1 MDITA
6 RQIRSYRL
14 HAHHLDKKI
23 PTDNI
28 IDAAGVCGLQNT
40 PPGSWETSMFN
51 RLEGCT
57 LQALNDALYNEKI
70 LIQAWSYR
78 GVPVVFPTGQSD
90 IFLTPLMAREGEQP
104 WIYTQGITGAL
115 DYLQMSF
122 DDLLVYLKKT
132 IHYLDSHTVKSKEAL
147 DQILADLIQDD
158 LPKDKQKLWC
168 DPSMY
173 GNPDK
178 QTVGGAA
185 VSFLLRPCSYNTLV
199 VFGERQGSSPTFTSF
214 RNWTGHAPI
223 GIPDADKVLV
233 RKFLHC
239 YGPARADHFMSW
251 LGCSS
256 QQAHRLWNTIAD
268 EMVPIQIEGK
278 TCYMLSAD
286 MDNLRSAEGDEEKLI
301 LLGAHDPYL
310 DMRDRTII
318 LEDKSFHKDVWKYV
332 ANPGVV
338 LKGGR
343 IIGTWKIKTIGKK
356 LDLSVMTWET
366 ITTAEQQILK
376 QLAEEYAAFRMMH
389 IRNCIMESI

>member
-1 MDITA
+1 
-6 RQIRSYRL
+6 
-14 HAHHLDKKI
+14 
-23 PTDNI
+23 
-28 IDAAGVCGLQNT
+28 
-40 PPGSWETSMFN
+40 
-51 RLEGCT
+51 
-57 LQALNDALYNEKI
+57 
-70 LIQAWSYR
+70 
-78 GVPVVFPTGQSD
+78 
-90 IFLTPLMAREGEQP
+90 
-104 WIYTQGITGAL
+104 
-115 DYLQMSF
+115 
-122 DDLLVYLKKT
+122 
-132 IHYLDSHTVKSKEAL
+132 
-147 DQILADLIQDD
+147 
-158 LPKDKQKLWC
+158 
-168 DPSMY
+168 
-173 GNPDK
+173 
-178 QTVGGAA
+178 
-185 VSFLLRPCSYNTLV
+185 LLRPCSYNALV
-199 VFGERQGSSPTFTSF
+199 VFGERQGISPTFTSF

-356 LDLSVMTWET
+356 LDLFVMTWET
-366 ITTAEQQILK
+366 ITFAEQQILK
-376 QLAEEYAAFRMMH
+376 QLAEEYAAFRMMN